1 MAKSNDA
8 AKPNDAAAARPLA
21 GWRILLTNDDGISA
35 PGLTVLRHI
44 AEQLS
49 DDVWICAPEVEQSGA
64 GHSLT
69 LRQPL
74 RVRHLRGTHYAVDG
88 TPTDCVMMALHELMK
103 GKRPDLVL
111 SGVNRGSNMA
121 EDITYSGTVA
131 AAMEATL
138 LGVPAI
144 ALSQHI
150 ADGHRSVHWTTAET
164 VAPRLIADLCRA
176 GWPQGVFIN
185 INFPAVAPAAVGP
198 VAIARQGQRTMG
210 ENIER
215 RVDPRGQPYYWVRA
229 LRNDVAAA
237 AGTDLAVVESGGV
250 AITPVHLDFTHETA
264 LKDLGVVVDGWAR
277 KG

>member
-1 MAKSNDA
+1 MVETSAK
-8 AKPNDAAAARPLA
+8 PLA
-21 GWRILLTNDDGISA
+21 GWRILLSNDDGISA

-49 DDVWICAPEVEQSGA
+49 DDIWICAPEVEQSGA

-69 LRQPL
+69 LRHPL
-74 RVRHLRGTHYAVDG
+74 RVRRLRGNQYAVDG

-103 GKRPDLVL
+103 GNRPDLVL

-150 ADGHRSVHWTTAET
+150 GEGHSSVHWATAET
-164 VAPRLIADLCRA
+164 AAPRLIADLCRA

-185 INFPAVAPAAVGP
+185 INFPDVAAAAVGP
-198 VAIARQGQRTMG
+198 ATIARQGQRTMG
-210 ENIER
+210 DNIER

-229 LRNDVAAA
+229 LRNDATAA
-237 AGTDLAVVESGGV
+237 AGTDLAVIDAGAI
-250 AITPVHLDFTHETA
+250 AITPVHLDLTHEPS
-264 LKDLGVVVDGWAR
+264 LKDLGAVVASWAKR
-277 KG
+277 G